1 MCVFSSSWTLE
12 VLLTCLAADLVELR
26 ALSGM
31 AVIGSGGC
39 GTDGT
44 WQGFALQHHGGCKA
58 EAVEQ

>member
-1 MCVFSSSWTLE
+1 M
-12 VLLTCLAADLVELR
+12 LLTCSAADLVELR